1 MATPLLAVL
10 AAYLGFCFQ
19 RRNSY
24 LQALRDLWKILIPAV
39 QRAVQYTHLEQ
50 PDPNEFS
57 ELMRELS
64 TVIDSLRGVFKNVPG
79 PGVGLYPYEPIKDI
93 LTTVGWVHEGKSPH
107 ERYLARQCIIN
118 EWYGMHSALLK
129 EFDRSVPVEPVSKY
143 IDGKTSLSDKLKNG
157 TLSESDFRLGPGT

>member
-1 MATPLLAVL
+1 MSAPLVAVL

-57 ELMRELS
+57 ELMSELS
-64 TVIDSLRGVFKNVPG
+64 TVIDSLRGIFKNIPG

-93 LTTVGWVHEGKSPH
+93 LTIELTRFRAPISDTSNQEKGWGQIKNRISTASLPGLVFWSRLHLNLKSC
-107 ERYLARQCIIN
+107 L
-118 EWYGMHSALLK
+118 
-129 EFDRSVPVEPVSKY
+129 V
-143 IDGKTSLSDKLKNG
+143 
-157 TLSESDFRLGPGT
+157 